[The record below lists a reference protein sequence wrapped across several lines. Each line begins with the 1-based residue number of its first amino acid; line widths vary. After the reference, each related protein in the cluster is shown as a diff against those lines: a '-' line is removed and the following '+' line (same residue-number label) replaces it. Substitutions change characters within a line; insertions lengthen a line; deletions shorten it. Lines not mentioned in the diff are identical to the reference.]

1 MNNKKEI
8 RKRLD
13 SIRDQLLELEGEI
26 QNSQKLASS
35 QYNEQ
40 EIRKKLDHVREQV
53 VELEKEI
60 QYPQNTASSP
70 YEDVSQ
76 MAQQP
81 GLSLTKDQA
90 YLANAIVQQASR
102 RIYELRLLSATE
114 YSDTEVEA
122 ASRRFI
128 WQGRKSYL
136 DVTQTALQ
144 VNKVNEDS

>member
-1 MNNKKEI
+1 MNNENEIQKKLNTVRE
-8 RKRLD
+8 
-13 SIRDQLLELEGEI
+13 QLLELEGEI
-26 QNSQKLASS
+26 QNSQHIAPS
-35 QYNEQ
+35 QSKEKD
-40 EIRKKLDHVREQV
+40 IRKRLDNVREQV

-60 QYPQNTASSP
+60 QAQQNTASSQ

-76 MAQQP
+76 IALQS
-81 GLSLTKDQA
+81 GLRLTEDQV
-90 YLANAIVQQASR
+90 YLAKAIVQQASR

-128 WQGRKSYL
+128 HQGRKSYL

-144 VNKVNEDS
+144 ADKVNEDS

>member
-1 MNNKKEI
+1 MNNEKEI
-8 RKRLD
+8 QKRLGCV
-13 SIRDQLLELEGEI
+13 REQLLELEREI
-26 QNSQKLASS
+26 QHSQKMASS

-40 EIRKKLDHVREQV
+40 EFRKRLDNVREQV

-60 QYPQNTASSP
+60 QYPQNTAPSQ

-76 MAQQP
+76 IAHQP
-81 GLSLTKDQA
+81 GLSLTEDQV
-90 YLANAIVQQASR
+90 YLTNAIVRQASH
-102 RIYELRLLSATE
+102 RIHELRLHSATE

-128 WQGRKSYL
+128 HQGRKSYL

-144 VNKVNEDS
+144 VDKVNEDS

>member
-76 MAQQP
+76 IVLQP
-81 GLSLTKDQA
+81 GLSLTEDQV
-90 YLANAIVQQASR
+90 YLTNAIVQQASH
-102 RIYELRLLSATE
+102 RIHELRLHSATE
-114 YSDTEVEA
+114 YSDSEVEA
-122 ASRRFI
+122 ASRRFVC
-128 WQGRKSYL
+128 QSRKSYL
-136 DVTQTALQ
+136 NVIQTVLQ
-144 VNKVNEDS
+144 VDKVNEDS

>member
-8 RKRLD
+8 RKKLD
-13 SIRDQLLELEGEI
+13 SVREQLLELEGEI
-26 QNSQKLASS
+26 QNSQKIASS

-76 MAQQP
+76 IALQP
-81 GLSLTKDQA
+81 GLSLTEDQV
-90 YLANAIVQQASR
+90 YLTNAIVQQASH
-102 RIYELRLLSATE
+102 RIHELRLHSATE
-114 YSDTEVEA
+114 YSDSEVEA
-122 ASRRFI
+122 ASRRFVC
-128 WQGRKSYL
+128 QSRKSYL
-136 DVTQTALQ
+136 DVIQTVLQ
-144 VNKVNEDS
+144 VDKVNEDS